1 MLQCQIISHFC
12 SKCCLVLCPFRVQS
26 LGKYTSLPWWYVRGC
41 WSQKRAVYNCV
52 FVDFF
57 NVNKP
62 SSGAFKIEPFVRR
75 LRGVRQLSW
84 DQMKCCSSKKVN
96 HVLKS
101 FSFKASNRTLWIA
114 WRFFVP
120 PSVHQNHTIRIR
132 FANPQPPKTPHVTWR
147 ARTSNSQGHIE
158 WFVYFSWAAAPPF
171 QQK

>member
-62 SSGAFKIEPFVRR
+62 SNGAFKIEPFVRR
-75 LRGVRQLSW
+75 LRGVRELSW
-84 DQMKCCSSKKVN
+84 DQMKCCSSEKVN
-96 HVLKS
+96 HCSEKFFLQTVCYELHGG
-101 FSFKASNRTLWIA
+101 FSYR
-114 WRFFVP
+114 
-120 PSVHQNHTIRIR
+120 HQFIRIIR
-132 FANPQPPKTPHVTWR
+132 FALDLQILKPPKLRTWLDELELVTHKG
-147 ARTSNSQGHIE
+147 T
-158 WFVYFSWAAAPPF
+158 
-171 QQK
+171 